1 MESNRTESESESD
14 DVDEK
19 FPELATQDNHSVF
32 KSVEVKKS
40 EMTAARSARDLDDDV
55 APVTV
60 REYAET
66 KKTFRIVDHGSQ
78 LKKAKV
84 SDYHFSY
91 CSFFYYMQFHCKQA
105 RILKFGITWVN
116 SYNQL

>member
-1 MESNRTESESESD
+1 MEFMESSRTESEPESD

-19 FPELATQDNHSVF
+19 FSELATQDNQSVL

-40 EMTAARSARDLDDDV
+40 EMITARSARDLDDDAV
-55 APVTV
+55 AITV
-60 REYAET
+60 PEYAET
-66 KKTFRIVDHGSQ
+66 KKTICIAKQGSQ

-91 CSFFYYMQFHCKQA
+91 CTFFYYMQFHCK
-105 RILKFGITWVN
+105 
-116 SYNQL
+116 